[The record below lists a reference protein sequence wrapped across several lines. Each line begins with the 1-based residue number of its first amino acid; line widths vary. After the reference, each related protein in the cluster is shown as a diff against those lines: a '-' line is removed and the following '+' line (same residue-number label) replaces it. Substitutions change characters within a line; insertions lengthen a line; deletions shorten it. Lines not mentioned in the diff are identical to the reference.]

1 MTFDALYCSINDST
15 KADSENTNSLSIL
28 SQLSHFSWAK
38 SPTDVGKAQ
47 SALPIK
53 IQKLPTNLSPELIHN
68 L

>member
-38 SPTDVGKAQ
+38 SPTDIGKIH
-47 SALPIK
+47 SATPFK
-53 IQKLPTNLSPELIHN
+53 IQIGPLRPHPRMN
-68 L
+68 